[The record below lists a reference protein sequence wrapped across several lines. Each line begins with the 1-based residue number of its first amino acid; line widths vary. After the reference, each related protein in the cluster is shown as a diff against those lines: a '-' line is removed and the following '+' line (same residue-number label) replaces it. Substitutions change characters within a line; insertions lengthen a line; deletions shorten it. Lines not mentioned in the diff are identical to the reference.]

1 MTLFI
6 QAKKAAYVAAHTA
19 LVSGRCNI
27 AAFEAAE
34 DAAKGQGVTNYEAGQ
49 IACSALAEAK
59 WKYHE
64 DAR

>member
-6 QAKKAAYVAAHTA
+6 QAKKAAYIAAHAA
-19 LVSGRCNI
+19 LVSGHCSI
-27 AAFEAAE
+27 VAFDAAK
-34 DAAKGQGVTNYEAGQ
+34 DAAKGQGVTGYEAGQ
-49 IACSALAEAK
+49 IACSALYEAK